1 MAATTQDLL
10 DLLEPKLLG
19 FQDGLTPAG
28 LTPAT
33 ENLARKIKYLN
44 EGMHAVWR
52 LLVSIPRDAE
62 ANWFTTDV
70 AVSIAIGLSDANLP
84 ADFHEIILLESTDS
98 AYNQINFTKI
108 GIHQRRFRSDRLSDK
123 GNFLATEKEVY
134 YAITRGNPPEIRL
147 ARSSPGVAFNVVY
160 RYTLADLATAASAID
175 DIPAPYR
182 GPITNHAAAAILASV
197 HEPELARP
205 WADKWEDDVK
215 SILGSGQQAI
225 DPSMASGSEAFEGL
239 RER

>member
-1 MAATTQDLL
+1 MSTAQDLL

-33 ENLARKIKYLN
+33 ENIARKILFLN

-52 LLVSIPRDAE
+52 LLVSIDKEAAANFFIKDA
-62 ANWFTTDV
+62 
-70 AVSIAIGLSDANLP
+70 AVTVTIGNHDADLP
-84 ADFHEIILLESTDS
+84 ADFHEIFLLESTDA
-98 AYNQINFTKI
+98 AYNQVNFTKI

-123 GNFLATEKEVY
+123 GDFLATEKEVY
-134 YAITRGNPPEIRL
+134 YAITRGNPPELRL

-160 RYTLADLATAASAID
+160 RYTLADLATASSVID
-175 DIPAPYR
+175 DIPTPYR

-197 HEPELARP
+197 HEPELAGP
-205 WADKWEDDVK
+205 WAAKWQDDVK
-215 SILGSGQQAI
+215 SILGSGQQAL
-225 DPSMASGSEAFEGL
+225 DPSMASGTEKFEGT
-239 RER
+239 R

>member
-10 DLLEPKLLG
+10 DLLEPKILG

-33 ENLARKIKYLN
+33 ENIKRKIKFLN

-52 LLVSIPRDAE
+52 LLVSIDREDE
-62 ANWFTTDV
+62 ANFFTTDV
-70 AVSIAIGLSDANLP
+70 ALNIAVDLFDANLP
-84 ADFHEIILLESTDS
+84 ADFHEIFLLESTD
-98 AYNQINFTKI
+98 APYKKINFTKI

-123 GNFLATEKEVY
+123 VNFPNTEKEVY
-134 YAITRGNPPEIRL
+134 YAVTRGQPPEIRL
-147 ARSSPGVAFNVVY
+147 ARSSPGVNFNVIY
-160 RYTLADLATAASAID
+160 RYTLADITLASSSID

-197 HEPELARP
+197 HEPELAGP
-205 WADKWEDDVK
+205 WAEKWQDDVK